1 MPRRQSLNGKS
12 ILITGAARGIGEEVA
27 RRVAAKGARVALVG
41 LEPDR
46 LERIATELGPQHIFR
61 ECDVTDNESVVA
73 AVDAAVSAF
82 GGLDIVLANAGI
94 AANGTVAITPV
105 DVLLRVNEVNLN
117 GAIRTVSAALP
128 HITARKGY
136 VMITASAASFT
147 GLPGMSTYCS
157 AKAGIEHFANI
168 LRLEVAHKG
177 VDVGSIHPT
186 WIDTDL
192 VRDQKAD
199 SQLFTETLKKLPGP
213 MGAYT
218 SVEECATMIVDG
230 MERRRRKVYVP
241 RGVAWIAAFKA
252 FLNSAVGDWVVR
264 HEAKKQV
271 PLLEAE
277 VARNG
282 RFFGASSVGMGAAP
296 AAPAAA
302 VEPGAAEATSR

>member
-1 MPRRQSLNGKS
+1 MPRRQSLNGKA
-12 ILITGAARGIGEEVA
+12 ILITGAARGIGEHVA
-27 RRVAAKGARVALVG
+27 RLVAARGARVALVG
-41 LEPDR
+41 LEPER
-46 LERIATELGPQHIFR
+46 LERIATELGPQHTWA
-61 ECDVTDNESVVA
+61 ECDVTDQASVEA
-73 AVDAAVSAF
+73 AVATATQAF
-82 GGLDIVLANAGI
+82 GGLDVVLANAGI
-94 AANGTVAITPV
+94 ASNGTVAITPV

-128 HITARKGY
+128 AITARKGY

-177 VDVGSIHPT
+177 VQVGTIHPT

-192 VRDQKAD
+192 VRDQKAESKMFED
-199 SQLFTETLKKLPGP
+199 TLKKLPGP

-252 FLNSAVGDWVVR
+252 FINSAAGDWIVR
-264 HEAKKQV
+264 QQAKKAV
-271 PLLEAE
+271 PQLEAE
-277 VARNG
+277 VQRNG
-282 RFFGASSVGMGAAP
+282 RYFGASSVGMGTP
-296 AAPAAA
+296 KQAPAAA
-302 VEPGAAEATSR
+302 VEPGASEATAA